1 MKGSDF
7 HVTPAERQ
15 WEKVTVDEAT
25 RMRLNG
31 ESAQC
36 MAHMKAMK
44 KAGGVSLREA
54 DGADTSKDQDWPLDE
69 SCFAKCADMYC
80 LITTGLWLVP
90 KVLIFVIPMLLLELP
105 AFVLLRSY
113 VATLKPGTDKVRRS
127 GRFWMSFVLASLLFF
142 PAGILAIVSLMVDYL
157 FYWLFG
163 ITFCIF
169 TSRYCAVW
177 RSMKALNPYRNGP
190 WIISHLPDIYVALTG
205 QTARQGIFEIAWS
218 LSNMLL
224 FIPWFKYYVTVNPW
238 LQNLD
243 HRFTSQITTSMSDIA
258 PAEHCASILQEI
270 VSRAKHHPGRARK
283 VDLWS
288 FVPHYPSPPPG
299 RRYALGLQQGVRY
312 TSPLIQFLLIV
323 HTTHANSCD
332 GNSTEQHVAS
342 NSCQLP
348 IYRVILWYNN
358 PYHFLTAWVEASIST
373 GGPSQP
379 EKVDG
384 GEHPMWGVSSAS
396 PLAAGR
402 ASLTGLGVIDSFF
415 DYWLPVLVHEVRY
428 SHHRMAGKSH
438 QEALQIANDMYQ
450 EVHSKDGISRPIAD
464 KVGLDQ
470 YHGDSAYDDY
480 GLPKQ
485 VTV

>member
-1 MKGSDF
+1 
-7 HVTPAERQ
+7 
-15 WEKVTVDEAT
+15 
-25 RMRLNG
+25 
-31 ESAQC
+31 
-36 MAHMKAMK
+36 
-44 KAGGVSLREA
+44 
-54 DGADTSKDQDWPLDE
+54 
-69 SCFAKCADMYC
+69 
-80 LITTGLWLVP
+80 
-90 KVLIFVIPMLLLELP
+90 
-105 AFVLLRSY
+105 
-113 VATLKPGTDKVRRS
+113 
-127 GRFWMSFVLASLLFF
+127 
-142 PAGILAIVSLMVDYL
+142 
-157 FYWLFG
+157 
-163 ITFCIF
+163 
-169 TSRYCAVW
+169 
-177 RSMKALNPYRNGP
+177 
-190 WIISHLPDIYVALTG
+190 
-205 QTARQGIFEIAWS
+205 
-218 LSNMLL
+218 MLL

-299 RRYALGLQQGVRY
+299 RRYALGLQQGY
-312 TSPLIQFLLIV
+312 INPLMQILLIV

-384 GEHPMWGVSSAS
+384 VEHPMWGVSSAS
-396 PLAAGR
+396 PLSAGR

-415 DYWLPVLVHEVRY
+415 DYWLPVLVHELRY